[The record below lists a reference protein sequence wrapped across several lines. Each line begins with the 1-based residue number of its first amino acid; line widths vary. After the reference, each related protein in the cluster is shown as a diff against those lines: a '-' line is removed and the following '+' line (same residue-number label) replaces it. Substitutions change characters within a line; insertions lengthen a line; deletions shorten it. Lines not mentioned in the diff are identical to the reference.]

1 MRTHAIRLALA
12 VILLSPFVSAQWK
25 EVGLTGRGV
34 AEIAAG
40 SSWLFAVTSDSGS
53 VYRSTDG
60 GTNWMQIVPSLGTH
74 VAVAPN
80 GTTFMTVGDSL
91 YRSTDGGASW
101 NNLRMLEQLS
111 GAFPHGIL
119 CVAVGPYGTVY
130 SGTTNSV
137 LSGDGGKGSETIIAV
152 STDNGGTW
160 TMRGLDGG
168 MAYSIR
174 EHSALTYGG
183 FSTVTTGGVYHSFSF
198 NDGLTWSSVY
208 DNTRDF
214 FSPPFTWCANGNI
227 IGKGRFVPGTSGLG
241 LSVDTCA
248 SLTKVSDKSPSA
260 LLALPQ
266 GGVLVGMDTTGIYL
280 FSDNGD
286 SLGTRNEGLT
296 DLHIHTFAMD
306 SVGYVLVGTNKGAW
320 RRPLSELITSVYP
333 LTGEQPHEFVLHQNY
348 PNPFNPST
356 TIRYELPKSANVRLS
371 VYDMLGRE
379 VSVLVN
385 ERRDAGVHE
394 VKFDAAGLSSGVYF
408 YRMQAGD
415 FTHTKR
421 LLLLK

>member
-1 MRTHAIRLALA
+1 MRTQSICLALA
-12 VILLSPFVSAQWK
+12 AILLSPFVSAQWK
-25 EVGLTGRGV
+25 ELGLTGRGI

-40 SSWLFAVTSDSGS
+40 SSWLFAATSDSGS

-80 GTTFMTVGDSL
+80 GTALLTVGDSL

-183 FSTVTTGGVYHSFSF
+183 FSTVTTGGVYHSLSF

-227 IGKGRFVPGTSGLG
+227 IGKGRFVLGTSGLG
-241 LSVDTCA
+241 VSVDTCA

-266 GGVLVGMDTTGIYL
+266 GGVLVGTDSTGIYL
-280 FSDNGD
+280 FTDNGD
-286 SLGTRNEGLT
+286 SLGSRNQGLT

-306 SVGYVLVGTNKGAW
+306 SGGYVYVGTDKGIW
-320 RRPLSELITSVYP
+320 RRSVSDLVVSVNP
-333 LTGEQPHEFVLHQNY
+333 TANKVPQEFSLYQNY

-356 TIRYELPKSANVRLS
+356 TIKYELPKALVVRLS
-371 VYDMLGRE
+371 VYDLLGRE

-394 VKFDAAGLSSGVYF
+394 VTCDGANLASGAYF
-408 YRMQAGD
+408 YRLQAGD
-415 FTHTKR
+415 ITQTRR
-421 LLLLK
+421 LMLLR